1 MVGKFLFPIPDRGL
15 KDRLYR
21 IKARTRLIW
30 GASDRMFPLPYADA
44 FKAGIR
50 GADLVII
57 PEAGH
62 LPHLEQPAATVRAIV
77 GF

>member
-1 MVGKFLFPIPDRGL
+1 MVGKLLFPIPDRGL

-21 IKARTRLIW
+21 IKARALDLGRQRPD
-30 GASDRMFPLPYADA
+30 ASAALRQG

-50 GADLVII
+50 NADLVII

-62 LPHLEQPAATVRAIV
+62 LPQLEQPAATVRAIAD
-77 GF
+77 F